1 MAATT
6 YLTPKTIAGDPLQ
19 VQIYTL
25 RNGMTLFLS
34 VNPEEPRIHTN
45 IVVRAGSKQDPADA
59 TGLAHYMEH
68 MLFKGTSRI
77 GALDWAQESKFL
89 EQISDLYEQH
99 RATRD
104 PEARRAIYQEI
115 DRLSNEAAKLVAP
128 NEYDLLS
135 GAIGAKDTNA
145 YTSVDQTVYIN
156 NIPSNELQR
165 WMRLESERFRMMA
178 LRLFHTELETVYE
191 EFNIGQ
197 DQDNRKV
204 NKMIREA
211 LFLRYADDD
220 RFCRASAQPF
230 PKENTGIFPH
240 LLCAE

>member
-1 MAATT
+1 MQDTT
-6 YLTPKTIAGDPLQ
+6 TPNLQSIVGDPLN
-19 VQIYTL
+19 VQISKL
-25 RNGMTLFLS
+25 SNGMTLFLS
-34 VNPEEPRIHTN
+34 VNPEEPRVHTN

-77 GALDWAQESKFL
+77 GALDWDKESAFL

-99 RATRD
+99 RATKS
-104 PEARRAIYQEI
+104 PEDRLRIYQDI

-156 NIPSNELQR
+156 NIPSNELDR

-197 DQDNRKV
+197 DQ
-204 NKMIREA
+204 
-211 LFLRYADDD
+211 
-220 RFCRASAQPF
+220 
-230 PKENTGIFPH
+230 
-240 LLCAE
+240 